1 MTLLDTRPG
10 AAPDTTAGPRLPAD
24 VRRIAFSVLA
34 TALSVVALLAML
46 KVGAWLPKSLALV
59 TGAFVLGVGLRA
71 ARLPRPVVVAI
82 QAVVGL
88 CAIVALQVSDNATWS
103 FVPGP
108 GAFEDLADVWNDGV
122 GDLQRFNAPGTAS
135 VGITTVLLVCVA
147 AAAIVVDACS
157 VAYRR
162 PDLGGLILVVF
173 FAVPH
178 VFLEN
183 GWRGAW
189 FALLAL
195 GFMLMAF
202 DGNSDRVRTW
212 GDETIVEHG
221 GGGSRTMK
229 IGASVL
235 VLSLAIPAALPSLT
249 GGLFKNSGIGYTPP
263 QPIETLDPLM
273 VMRDYLVRPAD
284 DPLFEATTDSNWPAE
299 SYVQSVVLDVFTGKK
314 WMAGNRN
321 VNAFDAL
328 IPDSSGTSPEVPTA
342 SFHAEFAARPD
353 FTADYAGM
361 PRPVG
366 RIEIGG
372 KWKVSP
378 ATSDVLS
385 FGGRGQIS
393 GKSWTV
399 DGYDRDP
406 IAKNIKGQIGANVPA
421 LAAYLALP
429 KLPPVIE
436 AEAKR
441 ITKGAKGS
449 VEIGRKLQD
458 YFADP
463 KNTTYTL
470 APAGSGIDAI
480 TAFLASKRGYAEQT
494 AATMAVMAR
503 VLGIPARLGVG
514 FTAGAPGAGGAR
526 VLGAHDAHAWPEL
539 FLPKAG
545 WTRFEPTPARAPG
558 RPGPLHW
565 LAPGVD
571 KPPPKPKDTPQE
583 QPPPPPPPQEI
594 APQPQS
600 APNDQPNEVP
610 KVDSPNTALR
620 VLLWSLFVGLLLGSP
635 RILRTAITRRR
646 WVRVRPK
653 GVDGAVVTRI
663 AWLELRDAAV
673 DLGYAWPRTRTPR
686 QAGRELAEK
695 GHLTPGTVA
704 HLDALLH
711 NVEQVRFAPPAS
723 MKVDAFA
730 MRSAVVTVRWELAAA
745 APRTDRVRA
754 VVLPRS
760 LAPMIRDAAKAVLQR
775 VARPKP
781 AGRRRARA
789 GLRSRKLVRR

>member
-10 AAPDTTAGPRLPAD
+10 AAPATATAPRVPAD
-24 VRRIAFSVLA
+24 VRRIAFSAAA
-34 TALSVVALLAML
+34 TALSVVALVAML

-59 TGAFVLGVGLRA
+59 AGAFVLGVGLRA
-71 ARLPRPVVVAI
+71 ARLPRPAVVAI

-88 CAIVALQVSDNATWS
+88 CAIVALQASEDATWS

-108 GAFEDLADVWNDGV
+108 GAFEDLADVWSDGV

-135 VGITTVLLVCVA
+135 VGITTVLLVSVA
-147 AAAIVVDACS
+147 AVAIVVDACS
-157 VAYRR
+157 IACRR
-162 PDLGGLILVVF
+162 PDIAGLILVVF

-183 GWRGAW
+183 GLRGAW

-202 DGNSDRVRTW
+202 DGNSDRIRTW
-212 GDETIVEHG
+212 GDETIVAA
-221 GGGSRTMK
+221 GGGSRTLK

-249 GGLFKNSGIGYTPP
+249 GGLFRDSGIGYTPP
-263 QPIETLDPLM
+263 QPIQTLDPLM
-273 VMRDYLVRPAD
+273 VMRAYLVRPAD
-284 DPLFEATTDSNWPAE
+284 DPLFEQTTDSNWPGE

-321 VNAFDAL
+321 VLGFDAL
-328 IPDSSGTSPEVPTA
+328 VPDSSGTSPEVPTA
-342 SFHAEFAARPD
+342 PFHAELAARKD

-366 RIEIGG
+366 RIDIGG

-385 FGGRGQIS
+385 FGGRSQIS

-406 IAKNIKGQIGANVPA
+406 IAKNLDGQIGAEVPA
-421 LAAYLALP
+421 LAAYLTLP
-429 KLPPVIE
+429 KLPPIIE

-458 YFADP
+458 YFANP

-470 APAGSGIDAI
+470 APAGSGVEAI
-480 TAFLASKRGYAEQT
+480 SAFLASKQGYAEQT

-514 FTAGAPGAGGAR
+514 FTAGQPGQGGAR
-526 VLGAHDAHAWPEL
+526 VVGAHDAHAWPEL

-558 RPGPLHW
+558 KPLPLHW

-571 KPPPKPKDTPQE
+571 KPPPRQNDKPQE
-583 QPPPPPPPQEI
+583 QPPPPPQPEEI
-594 APQPQS
+594 APQPQQ
-600 APNDQPNEVP
+600 APADHQPNDVP
-610 KVDSPNTALR
+610 KVDEPNTALR
-620 VLLWSLFVGLLLGSP
+620 VMLWGLFLALLLGSP
-635 RILRTAITRRR
+635 RILRTAVTRRR

-653 GVDGAVVTRI
+653 GTDGAVITRI
-663 AWLELRDAAV
+663 AWLELRDAAI
-673 DLGYAWPRTRTPR
+673 DLGYAWPKTRTPR
-686 QAGRELAEK
+686 QAGRELAER
-695 GHLTPGTVA
+695 GHLEPGTVA
-704 HLDALLH
+704 DLDALLH
-711 NVEQVRFAPPAS
+711 NVEQVRYAPPAS
-723 MKVDAFA
+723 MKVDAVA
-730 MRSAVVTVRWELAAA
+730 MRSAVVKVRWELAAA
-745 APRTDRVRA
+745 APRTNRVQA

-760 LAPMIRDAAKAVLQR
+760 LVPMIRDAAKAVLQR
-775 VARPKP
+775 ATARQKP
-781 AGRRRARA
+781 AGRRRAGVR
-789 GLRSRKLVRR
+789 GRRLVR